1 MPCPQ
6 RVVQLPE
13 IAWDQYTSGRGEFER
28 DFSDEKRKTRRLKL
42 IFDKGIH
49 VYPCCFC
56 RTRPIRHGS
65 VFVTVIVGVD
75 LRCCLLSVGLPA
87 RPKSPADSKKESDVS
102 TLYSSLPSSDAPEHG
117 MLGNRTQV
125 SLASFMHRS
134 ERVAR
139 VDAVH
144 IKLLRF
150 HVLFIDDQRETVSPE
165 QTGHV

>member
-1 MPCPQ
+1 M
-6 RVVQLPE
+6 
-13 IAWDQYTSGRGEFER
+13 
-28 DFSDEKRKTRRLKL
+28 
-42 IFDKGIH
+42 
-49 VYPCCFC
+49 
-56 RTRPIRHGS
+56 
-65 VFVTVIVGVD
+65 IVGVD